1 MRALFLGI
9 LFYISI
15 GIGLVTVVP
24 PRLVYCLVS
33 GQRYKLMTIV
43 RPFFY
48 VVFFLFGIKVKVEGE
63 LPKTGS
69 ACFILSN
76 HQSFID
82 VPVILAYI
90 FPCAF
95 LAKKS
100 LLQIPYFS
108 WIIKYA
114 GIISV
119 ERGNAQANA
128 GLPEKIRSRLS
139 RNFPVAAFPEG
150 TRSKCG
156 EFLPFKNGIF
166 RIIKEAGV
174 PVFPI
179 TIIGA
184 WKVLPKT
191 GISLYPGEI
200 KIIPHKIIP
209 AERVAELSYEELKKV
224 VREEINLLS
233 SNHA

>member
-1 MRALFLGI
+1 V
-9 LFYISI
+9 
-15 GIGLVTVVP
+15 GIGLVTIVP
-24 PRLVYCLVS
+24 PWFVVCFVL
-33 GQRYKLMTIV
+33 GKRYWLMKIM

-63 LPKTGS
+63 LPSAGS

-82 VPVILAYI
+82 VPVIVSKI

-100 LLQIPYFS
+100 LMQIPYFGWLLRYS
-108 WIIKYA
+108 

-119 ERGNAQANA
+119 ERGNAVANA
-128 GLPEKIRSRLS
+128 NLPRTIRKRLS
-139 RNFPVAAFPEG
+139 NNFPVAAFPEG
-150 TRSKCG
+150 TRSSSG

-200 KIIPHKIIP
+200 RVVPHKIIP
-209 AERVAELSYEELKKV
+209 AERVAELSYDDLKEV
-224 VREEINLLS
+224 VRGEIFLS
-233 SNHA
+233 SPHA

>member
-1 MRALFLGI
+1 M
-9 LFYISI
+9 
-15 GIGLVTVVP
+15 
-24 PRLVYCLVS
+24 
-33 GQRYKLMTIV
+33 KIV
-43 RPFFY
+43 KPFFY

-63 LPKTGS
+63 LPHAGS

-82 VPVILAYI
+82 VPVILSRLFA
-90 FPCAF
+90 CAF

-100 LLQIPYFS
+100 LVRIPYFG
-108 WIIKYA
+108 WLLRYA

-119 ERGNAQANA
+119 ERGNATVNAN
-128 GLPEKIRSRLS
+128 LPKAIRKRLS
-139 RNFPVAAFPEG
+139 KNFPVAAFPEG
-150 TRSKCG
+150 TRSKNG
-156 EFLPFKNGIF
+156 EFLPFKSGIF

-174 PVFPI
+174 PVLPV
-179 TIIGA
+179 TILGA

-209 AERVAELSYEELKKV
+209 AERVAELHYNELKEL
-224 VREEINLLS
+224 VREEIEVL
-233 SNHA
+233 